1 MLPLAKIKRLI
12 EKNRWAQAQ
21 ESLQQR
27 LKAYPEELQTLNWL
41 AMCALQKKH
50 YTQAQAWC
58 HRSLTLKPEQPRLWS
73 QAAEIALRREDYP
86 LAFEAITRAV
96 GQMPDDTKFLC
107 LQAQVLMK
115 VHRWP
120 QAAKLLD
127 KLMAK
132 EPNNPNI
139 KMLQLQ
145 RLQQEERF
153 EEAEPIA
160 REFFEASRTPDVTNT
175 YAVTLL
181 NLGRAEEAV
190 ELLRRGVNYYL
201 SNPIN
206 AIEQPEPSGYM
217 NVDKAR
223 EALLALHEV
232 MGRLNVPFFLFAGT
246 LLGIV
251 RDGEQL
257 PHDKDMDVGLPWKTP
272 RLPLLEALLNQGFVC
287 PQIDSYRKK
296 EPDWYLTVLH
306 KETGITIDFFF
317 AKVVENEGEDTKGK
331 VLMGFEKGGQPM
343 LWGFRP
349 FKLTSIDYHGKS
361 FLAPDPPEQPLEDS
375 YGENWRIPDANF
387 DACIVSPNVT
397 PESRPVGQAMG
408 LNRLL
413 GHLGNQNWKKAH
425 GYCLQLLSIA
435 PEPDPMLEKLR
446 DLLEKKFGQPDW
458 YKPIS

>member
-41 AMCALQKKH
+41 AMCALQQKH

-127 KLMAK
+127 KLMVK

-160 REFFEASRTPDVTNT
+160 REFFEASRTPDVTNM

-217 NVDKAR
+217 DVDKAR

-257 PHDKDMDVGLPWKTP
+257 PHDKDMDVGLP
-272 RLPLLEALLNQGFVC
+272 
-287 PQIDSYRKK
+287 
-296 EPDWYLTVLH
+296 
-306 KETGITIDFFF
+306 
-317 AKVVENEGEDTKGK
+317 
-331 VLMGFEKGGQPM
+331 
-343 LWGFRP
+343 
-349 FKLTSIDYHGKS
+349 
-361 FLAPDPPEQPLEDS
+361 
-375 YGENWRIPDANF
+375 
-387 DACIVSPNVT
+387 
-397 PESRPVGQAMG
+397 
-408 LNRLL
+408 
-413 GHLGNQNWKKAH
+413 
-425 GYCLQLLSIA
+425 
-435 PEPDPMLEKLR
+435 
-446 DLLEKKFGQPDW
+446 
-458 YKPIS
+458 